1 VKRYRF
7 ERWQNLIVVQAAIEG
22 EHQVRTVRLMVDT
35 GSTHTVAPW
44 QRLQNLGYDPAIS
57 RERRQIFTADSMI
70 MVPRVRLRRFHC
82 LGKVIANFP
91 VLCHT
96 VPFISYVDGLLGID
110 FLRSFDI
117 AIHVRQGYI
126 EVE

>member
-7 ERWQNLIVVQAAIEG
+7 ERWQNLIVVRAAIDG
-22 EHQVRTVRLMVDT
+22 ERQVLTVRLMVDT

-82 LGKVIANFP
+82 LGKAIENFP

-96 VPFISYVDGLLGID
+96 VPFIAYVDGLLGID
-110 FLRSFDI
+110 FLRAFEI
-117 AIHVRQGYI
+117 AIHVRRGYI

>member
-7 ERWQNLIVVQAAIEG
+7 ERWQNLIIIQAAIEG
-22 EHQVRTVRLMVDT
+22 ERQVRTVRLLVDT
-35 GSTHTVAPW
+35 GSTYTVVSW
-44 QRLQNLGYDPAIS
+44 QRLQNLGYDPATS
-57 RERRQIFTADSMI
+57 RERRQIFTVDSMI

-82 LGKVIANFP
+82 LGKIVENFLI
-91 VLCHT
+91 LCHT
-96 VPFISYVDGLLGID
+96 VPFISYVDGLLGTD

-117 AIHVRQGYI
+117 AIHVRRGYI

>member
-7 ERWQNLIVVQAAIEG
+7 ERWQNLIVIQAAIEG
-22 EHQVRTVRLMVDT
+22 ERQVRTVRLMVDT
-35 GSTHTVAPW
+35 GSTHTVVPW

-82 LGKVIANFP
+82 LDKVIENFP

-96 VPFISYVDGLLGID
+96 VPFISYVDDLLGID

-117 AIHVRQGYI
+117 AIHVRRGYI